1 MLDLNF
7 IGIQFLNG
15 LQLSMLLF
23 MLAVGLSVV
32 FGLLDFLNLAHATF
46 YMLSA
51 YFALSIAEW
60 AGSFWLALLIAP
72 VLVVLVGMV
81 FYQALLKRLQG
92 SHMKQVLVT
101 FGLIFVG
108 LDGVRMIW
116 GQSFHTVPEPE
127 LLSVNFALLDQTYP
141 AYRFFIIGVGLLT
154 VILLYIGL
162 ERTRLGAIVRAG
174 VDDREVAASLGIN
187 IDRAFFAVFCLGI
200 YLAGV
205 AGVVAAPLVTVYP
218 GMDMSVL
225 ILALIVVV
233 VGGPGNLKGAVV
245 GSLLIGMADTFGVVL
260 LPEFSSFLIYFI
272 MAAVLLFR
280 PHGLLPAKAFS

>member
-1 MLDLNF
+1 LLDLNF
-7 IGIQFLNG
+7 IGIQVLNG

-46 YMLSA
+46 YMISA
-51 YFALSIAEW
+51 YIALTITQET
-60 AGSFWLALLIAP
+60 GSFWLALLVAP
-72 VLVVLVGMV
+72 IVVVLIGIV
-81 FYQALLKRLQG
+81 FYQILLKRLQG

-108 LDGVRMIW
+108 LDAVRMIW
-116 GQSFHTVPEPE
+116 GQSFHTVAEPA
-127 LLSVNFALLDQTYP
+127 LLAVNFALLDQTYP

-154 VILLYIGL
+154 VVLLYLGL

-187 IDRAFFAVFCLGI
+187 IDLAFFAVFCLGI

-280 PHGLLPAKAFS
+280 PHGLMPAKAFS

>member
-1 MLDLNF
+1 LLDLNF

-51 YFALSIAEW
+51 YFALTIAE
-60 AGSFWLALLIAP
+60 ATESFWLALLFAP
-72 VLVVLVGMV
+72 VLVVLIGIV
-81 FYQALLKRLQG
+81 FYQTLLKRLQG

-108 LDGVRMIW
+108 LDAVRMIW
-116 GQSFHTVPEPE
+116 GQGFHTVPEPA
-127 LLSVNFALLDQTYP
+127 LLAVNFALLDQTYP

-154 VILLYIGL
+154 VVLLYLGL

-245 GSLLIGMADTFGVVL
+245 GSLIIGMADTFGVVL

-280 PHGLLPAKAFS
+280 PHGLMPAKAFS

>member
-1 MLDLNF
+1 LLDLNF
-7 IGIQFLNG
+7 IGIQLLNG

-51 YFALSIAEW
+51 YVALSIAR
-60 AGSFWLALLIAP
+60 ATDSFWLALLVAP
-72 VLVVLVGMV
+72 VIVVLVGVV
-81 FYQALLKRLQG
+81 FYQTLLKRLQG

-108 LDGVRMIW
+108 LDAVRLVW
-116 GQSFHTVPEPE
+116 GQGFHTMAEPA
-127 LLSVNFALLDQTYP
+127 LLSAKFAMLGQTYP
-141 AYRFFIIGVGLLT
+141 AYRFFIIGVGLVT
-154 VILLYIGL
+154 VVLLYLGL

-174 VDDREVAASLGIN
+174 VDDREIAASLGIN

-200 YLAGV
+200 YLAGL

-245 GSLLIGMADTFGVVL
+245 GSLLIGMAETFGVVL

-280 PHGLLPAKAFS
+280 PHGLLPAKAFT